1 MLIHHASST
10 VILMRR
16 VVVIPVRARAITPFS
31 PRSRRR
37 SRSSRPWSVSTSLII
52 APGSVVCRG

>member
-1 MLIHHASST
+1 MLIHASST

-16 VVVIPVRARAITPFS
+16 VVVIPVRARAITPFP

-37 SRSSRPWSVSTSLII
+37 SRSIVGLGRSRP
-52 APGSVVCRG
+52 A